1 MAEFFGDFA
10 GFPGYNQWVETSAAA
25 KFKGAEMNDTIKRKG
40 ATGFTL
46 VELLVVIA
54 IIGVLVGLLLPAV
67 QAARESAR
75 RMSCLNNMKQL
86 GLAAHLHHDAVG
98 YLPPARYEPGMNP
111 VAGQECGGI
120 HPTWLV
126 RLFPYLEQKGA
137 AERWNVNLPW
147 YEHDAEVREFV
158 PDVFLCPS
166 RRAGTRPVGYSG
178 ELPGDTGPVRR
189 LPCGCPINGGGDR
202 GFAPLVV
209 TASGGLADYAGN
221 HGDLTPGAT
230 GAATDYYFGGNGSG
244 TIISVR
250 ARCRLGVPNDPAD
263 RIKLASVTDGQT
275 NTFLFGEKHVP
286 AEMLAQF
293 PEDSPAYDGRH
304 LPASTRLAGPG
315 LRLANGP
322 RDIMADML
330 SFGSWHP
337 GICHFVLVDGSVRG
351 LSNATDTRLLGN
363 LANRGDAR
371 VVELESW

>member
-1 MAEFFGDFA
+1 
-10 GFPGYNQWVETSAAA
+10 
-25 KFKGAEMNDTIKRKG
+25 MNVGRPKVT
-40 ATGFTL
+40 AGFTL
-46 VELLVVIA
+46 VELLVVIS

-67 QAARESAR
+67 QSAREAAR

-86 GLAAHLHHDAVG
+86 GLAAHLHHDAQG
-98 YLPPARYEPGMNP
+98 YLPPARYDPGMNP

-120 HPTWLV
+120 HPTWLA
-126 RLFPYLEQKGA
+126 RLLPYLEQTAA
-137 AERWNVNLPW
+137 AERWNLNLPW
-147 YEHDAEVREFV
+147 YEHDQEVREFV

-166 RRAGTRPVGYSG
+166 RRAGTRPVGYSS
-178 ELPGDTGPVRR
+178 EPPGVDGPIRR
-189 LPCGCPINGGGDR
+189 LPCGCPIIGGGGS
-202 GFAPLVV
+202 GFAPAAVA
-209 TASGGLADYAGN
+209 ASGGLADYAGS
-221 HGDLTPGAT
+221 HGDLTPGAV

-244 TIISVR
+244 AIISVR
-250 ARCRLGVPNDPAD
+250 PRCRLGVPYEPAD
-263 RIKLASVTDGQT
+263 RVKMASIIDGQT

-286 AEMLAQF
+286 IEMLAQF

-304 LPASTRLAGPG
+304 LPASARLAGPG

-351 LSNATDTRLLGN
+351 FSNSTDTRLLGN
-363 LANRGDAR
+363 LANRGDSR